1 MAIWLV
7 NVFLNHAL
15 DYVQLNIVI
24 LVKTILRTRTNII
37 VLTAKRSYLL
47 LNFIQSSALSAEE
60 RVSVFR
66 PL

>member
-1 MAIWLV
+1 MAIWHV